1 MKSFVAVSSVVVL
14 IAAQFIC
21 ETQGLPM
28 RPVTLKETG
37 GMKLKDVKTKGSG
50 RWESLL
56 ANMKKIPGASND
68 DAVQTLKQEL
78 RKSSDKLMNVKL
90 EQKNNDPTGPGAV
103 KPCTQDSDCDVE
115 TERCQAL
122 PASSRGR
129 GISGFNGLCVPIG
142 RAGPSILGRQ
152 EEVR

>member
-1 MKSFVAVSSVVVL
+1 MKSLVAVSTVVVL

-56 ANMKKIPGASND
+56 ANMKKISGASNEN
-68 DAVQTLKQEL
+68 AVQKLKQEL
-78 RKSSDKLMNVKL
+78 RNVGL
-90 EQKNNDPTGPGAV
+90 EQKGPADYGAV

-122 PASSRGR
+122 PASTGTRGR
-129 GISGFNGLCVPIG
+129 GVGGFYGLCVPIG
-142 RAGPSILGRQ
+142 D
-152 EEVR
+152 

>member
-21 ETQGLPM
+21 ETQGLAM
-28 RPVTLKETG
+28 RSVTLNSKETG
-37 GMKLKDVKTKGSG
+37 GTKLKDAKTKGSG

-56 ANMKKIPGASND
+56 ANMKKIPGASNEN
-68 DAVQTLKQEL
+68 AVQKLKQEL
-78 RKSSDKLMNVKL
+78 RNVGL
-90 EQKNNDPTGPGAV
+90 EQKGPADYGAV
-103 KPCTQDSDCDVE
+103 KQCTVDSDCMDIE
-115 TERCQAL
+115 LYRCQAL